1 MKGIKGSATHL
12 KLRPV
17 FKGHLISHLEKKER
31 KKEKIFIGLILV
43 YVLEIK

>member
-17 FKGHLISHLEKKER
+17 FKGHLISHLEKKR
-31 KKEKIFIGLILV
+31 KKQKIFIGLILV